1 MLKMSYDEYKDR
13 YLAILEGHGVGKIRE
28 ELEAIETEW
37 RCDLVLLCFE
47 SLKKPGEWCHRRMF
61 ADWWTEKTGDRVI
74 ELDGVFRS
82 PQGLFDF

>member
-1 MLKMSYDEYKDR
+1 
-13 YLAILEGHGVGKIRE
+13 
-28 ELEAIETEW
+28 
-37 RCDLVLLCFE
+37 
-47 SLKKPGEWCHRRMF
+47 MF